1 MSQGPPATASS
12 AGSMVTTA
20 GWDARFC
27 ASPGQRAHLLDYA
40 RLPERSSACL
50 PRTVAVVPTHKS
62 PFNALSGVP
71 NFRRSLMLYDGRS
84 SASERG
90 IGRQEVR
97 LSCRSRVPRRT
108 SGTGRSRRKGI
119 DLAT

>member
-50 PRTVAVVPTHKS
+50 PRTVAVVPTQ
-62 PFNALSGVP
+62 L
-71 NFRRSLMLYDGRS
+71 RTLGR
-84 SASERG
+84 AYHF
-90 IGRQEVR
+90 
-97 LSCRSRVPRRT
+97 PK
-108 SGTGRSRRKGI
+108 TGHLFIAAEYGS
-119 DLAT
+119 